1 MGSTSLMDLKT
12 LPYQRAAANWPFIL
26 CPVWNSSPFQLP
38 RMSSMRT
45 VSRAAQI
52 SSSSA
57 GLMSRC
63 LRSSVNRVRAL
74 CASIIPPK
82 SFGSGRR

>member
-1 MGSTSLMDLKT
+1 MPGVEFVALPAAQNVLDADGVQGRPDLVE
-12 LPYQRAAANWPFIL
+12 LG
-26 CPVWNSSPFQLP
+26 
-38 RMSSMRT
+38 
-45 VSRAAQI
+45 QI